1 MDGLSR
7 RQTLPL
13 TNLEAR
19 NTCWWGTL
27 QVSTAQLL
35 RYISPMSLRTLKAGR
50 HGEKK
55 APILQWQKVK
65 SVCVCPHSGLHTRA
79 PWRSK
84 GPRHY
89 DYRNLWRAETQSP
102 HPRGMAG
109 PCKWAMVMFLSLS
122 YFSKGKGLLWRA
134 ADTGE
139 LGPGLNFRLCSSGAR
154 IKLISY

>member
-1 MDGLSR
+1 MIGTVLGAPLSGETCSEDIYGVSR

-65 SVCVCPHSGLHTRA
+65 SACVCPHSGLRSRA
-79 PWRSK
+79 PRRSK
-84 GPRHY
+84 GPRR
-89 DYRNLWRAETQSP
+89 DVYRNLCRAETRSP
-102 HPRGMAG
+102 HPRGTTG
-109 PCKWAMVMFLSLS
+109 PCKGAMVTCLSLS
-122 YFSKGKGLLWRA
+122 
-134 ADTGE
+134 
-139 LGPGLNFRLCSSGAR
+139 
-154 IKLISY
+154 